1 MSDNRSLVSSI
12 VDESAGFGVSLT
24 RSQQEKLAHY
34 RDLLLAWND
43 RFNLTAIRDPVQV
56 EERLFLD
63 ALRMLPA
70 IRCRIGE
77 EMDAPRLV
85 DVGSGAGFPG
95 MVLAIACPSWHVT
108 LIEATGKKVRF
119 LAHVVEELGLPQV
132 SPVHARAEDI
142 GHNAV
147 YRDAFDVAVARAVA
161 SLPAL
166 LELCAPLLRSGG
178 VAFFPKSTNIDDE
191 LAAGRSAAPMVG
203 MKVGDDRILPASTTR
218 LVTAIKTNETPAR
231 YPRRSGIPAREPLHG
246 VVPAK
251 SAIRGGT
258 R

>member
-12 VDESAGFGVSLT
+12 LADAAESGVSLT
-24 RSQQEKLAHY
+24 RPQQEQLAHY

-43 RFNLTAIRDPVQV
+43 RFNLTAIQDPAQV

-77 EMDAPRLV
+77 ELAGPHLV

-95 MVLAIACPSWHVT
+95 MVLAIACPVWHVT
-108 LIEATGKKVRF
+108 LVEATGKKVRF
-119 LAHVVEELGLPQV
+119 LEHVVEELGLPQV
-132 SPVHARAEDI
+132 SPIHARAEDI

-147 YRDAFDVAVARAVA
+147 YRDAFNVAVARAVA

-166 LELCAPLLRSGG
+166 LELCGPLLRRGG
-178 VAFFPKSTNIDDE
+178 VAFFPKSASIDDE
-191 LAAGRSAAPMVG
+191 LIAGRRAAPMVG
-203 MKVGDDRILPASTTR
+203 MKVDGDQLMRASTTR
-218 LVTAIKTNETPAR
+218 LITAIKTHETPTR
-231 YPRRSGIPAREPLHG
+231 YPRRAGIPAREPLRG